1 MASFSGVIRLSPQVS
16 PPGRRCASSGDTKT
30 PQSDP
35 DSRGVVGHEDITA
48 LVQKD
53 KRAPLAMASADVPL
67 RSPVPMTAAPEPKAG
82 TLERK
87 PRLGNVNGP

>member
-1 MASFSGVIRLSPQVS
+1 MLHPETRKRLRVILKV
-16 PPGRRCASSGDTKT
+16 A
-30 PQSDP
+30 
-35 DSRGVVGHEDITA
+35 GVVGHEDITA